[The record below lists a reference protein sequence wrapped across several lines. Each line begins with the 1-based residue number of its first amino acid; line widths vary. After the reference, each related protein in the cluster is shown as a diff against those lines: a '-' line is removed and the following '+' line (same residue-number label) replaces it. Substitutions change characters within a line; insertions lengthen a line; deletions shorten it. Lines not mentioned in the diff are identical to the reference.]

1 MNGVSIGAYDAI
13 FLMSLMNFLV
23 SVLYLVIV

>member
-1 MNGVSIGAYDAI
+1 MNGVSIDAYDAI
-13 FLMSLMNFLV
+13 FLMSLMNFFI